1 MWILAINGEGNIT
14 AQGALHELDR
24 HQNTRVKSKVCIS
37 LIVMKSYQ
45 KTDLE
50 EICSVSDQF
59 RPVISHL
66 EFRISNKPP
75 TPKNIGEGLK
85 CPHGKLWK

>member
-1 MWILAINGEGNIT
+1 MWILAINGEENIT
-14 AQGALHELDR
+14 AQGALHELYR
-24 HQNTRVKSKVCIS
+24 HQYTRVKSKVCIS

-50 EICSVSDQF
+50 EICSISDQF

-66 EFRISNKPP
+66 EFHLPKKPT
-75 TPKNIGEGLK
+75 TPKNIGGFF
-85 CPHGKLWK
+85 